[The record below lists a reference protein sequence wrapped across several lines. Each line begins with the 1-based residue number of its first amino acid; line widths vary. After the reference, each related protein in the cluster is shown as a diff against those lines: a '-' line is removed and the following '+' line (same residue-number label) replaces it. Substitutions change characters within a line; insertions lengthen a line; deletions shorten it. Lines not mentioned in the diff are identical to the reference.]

1 MVGSCA
7 TFVCEPGQVRNE
19 AAFSGNGRVPQIAWP
34 SPHLAP
40 PGSLA
45 IGGARGGAGILG
57 GMAYQSLYRRYRPR
71 RFADMRGQEHVV
83 LALRNAVRDD
93 RLGHAHLF
101 SGPRGTGKTTSAR
114 ILAKVLN
121 CTNVQDGEPCCECA
135 SCKAVE
141 AGTSY
146 DVHELDAA
154 SNNGVDSM
162 RDLIEKTM
170 LGTPGRFKV
179 YILDEVH
186 MLSKAAEAALLK
198 TLEEPPPHV
207 IFVLATTDPQK
218 VSETIRSRCQKL
230 QFNLISAD
238 VLADHVRWII
248 KDAGLTV
255 GDDAIEIVVRQG
267 GGSARDTLSALE
279 QVVAAGGVAPDAE
292 PLDELIEALIDSDS
306 GRAIVAVATAVRDGR
321 DARTLTESLVAH
333 LRDCFLSLMSP
344 ELVQLPDRSAQRVLD
359 QGKRLGVASTVRAM
373 EVLGEML
380 VELRHAPDPRLLLD
394 VAIVRLTNVASDTSP
409 AALLARLER
418 LEQAVSSG
426 GTITAAAPS
435 TSAAQETA
443 NRPPGNAPGSTQ
455 AKIDRLAGN
464 TPAAGS
470 TQARI
475 ERLAGNAPVAPDS
488 DVEDDGAA
496 VGAAQEADRAA
507 NATSAAADVAPT
519 ISATPPPAAERAR
532 LGTRVNRP
540 AATSTP
546 VAATPPT
553 PSAAATAA
561 ARLAGEAA
569 TTEAPPTSTVATG
582 PLPGRDEL
590 TLQWA
595 DQILPKLKGLPKA
608 IYAPGRFI
616 DSEHGSAVYALPST
630 TPLAKGEQY
639 RAEVEAALA
648 RHFGRPVP
656 LKLIADKPEVD
667 RSRPAP
673 SEATPYEEEVYDP
686 AELVDAPPENAR
698 TGMDKLVEAFPGAEL
713 LDEQN

>member
-1 MVGSCA
+1 MGD
-7 TFVCEPGQVRNE
+7 
-19 AAFSGNGRVPQIAWP
+19 
-34 SPHLAP
+34 
-40 PGSLA
+40 
-45 IGGARGGAGILG
+45 GGGVAGILG

-121 CTNVQDGEPCCECA
+121 CTNVQDGEPCCECV

-154 SNNGVDSM
+154 SNNGVDAM
-162 RDLIEKTM
+162 RDLIEKAS
-170 LGTPGRFKV
+170 LGTPGRHKV

-255 GDDAIEIVVRQG
+255 SDDAIETVVRQG

-292 PLDELIEALIDSDS
+292 PLDELIEALIDADS

-321 DARTLTESLVAH
+321 DARTLTENVVAH

-443 NRPPGNAPGSTQ
+443 NRPAGNAPGSTQ

-464 TPAAGS
+464 APAAGS

-488 DVEDDGAA
+488 EVEDDGRAPVADRPAGATPAA
-496 VGAAQEADRAA
+496 V
-507 NATSAAADVAPT
+507 DVAPT
-519 ISATPPPAAERAR
+519 VAATPPAAAERAK

-540 AATSTP
+540 ATTSTP
-546 VAATPPT
+546 VAAAPST

-561 ARLAGEAA
+561 ARLASEAA
-569 TTEAPPTSTVATG
+569 AIEPPVSPQPAVAVATG

-595 DQILPKLKGLPKA
+595 DHILPKLKGLPKA

-616 DSEHGSAVYALPST
+616 DSESGSAVYALPST

-667 RSRPAP
+667 RSRPTTTDAG
-673 SEATPYEEEVYDP
+673 PYEEEVYDP
-686 AELVDAPPENAR
+686 AELVDAPPEIAR

>member
-1 MVGSCA
+1 M
-7 TFVCEPGQVRNE
+7 
-19 AAFSGNGRVPQIAWP
+19 
-34 SPHLAP
+34 
-40 PGSLA
+40 
-45 IGGARGGAGILG
+45 GGGGGVAGILG

-248 KDAGLTV
+248 QDAGLTV
-255 GDDAIEIVVRQG
+255 ADDAIETVVRQG

-292 PLDELIEALIDSDS
+292 PLDELIEALIDADS

-321 DARTLTESLVAH
+321 DARTLTENLVAH

-394 VAIVRLTNVASDTSP
+394 VAIVRLTSAAADTSP

-426 GTITAAAPS
+426 GTISVPVPSNTAP
-435 TSAAQETA
+435 SAAQETA
-443 NRPPGNAPGSTQ
+443 NRLAGNAPTSTQ

-464 TPAAGS
+464 TATPSS

-475 ERLAGNAPVAPDS
+475 ERLAGNAPAAPDS
-488 DVEDDGAA
+488 EIEDDSRVAA
-496 VGAAQEADRAA
+496 SAPTARAAGTTQAADRARE
-507 NATSAAADVAPT
+507 ATATAASDQTADRAGDATPAAADPAL
-519 ISATPPPAAERAR
+519 SANTPPAATERAK

-540 AATSTP
+540 AAASAP
-546 VAATPPT
+546 VAAAPSA
-553 PSAAATAA
+553 PSAAAAAA

-569 TTEAPPTSTVATG
+569 ASEPTAPTPVAPATTG

-595 DQILPKLKGLPKA
+595 DEILPKLKGLPKA
-608 IYAPGRFI
+608 IFAPGRFV
-616 DSEHGSAVYALPST
+616 DSENGSAVYALPST

-673 SEATPYEEEVYDP
+673 IDAGPYEEEVYDP
-686 AELVDAPPENAR
+686 SELVDAPPENAR

>member
-1 MVGSCA
+1 
-7 TFVCEPGQVRNE
+7 
-19 AAFSGNGRVPQIAWP
+19 
-34 SPHLAP
+34 
-40 PGSLA
+40 
-45 IGGARGGAGILG
+45 
-57 GMAYQSLYRRYRPR
+57 MAYQSLYRRYRPR

-121 CTNVQDGEPCCECA
+121 CTNVQDGEPCCECD

-186 MLSKAAEAALLK
+186 MLSKSAEAALLK

-248 KDAGLTV
+248 QDAGLTV
-255 GDDAIEIVVRQG
+255 TDNAIETVVRQG

-292 PLDELIEALIDSDS
+292 PLDELIEALIESDS

-321 DARTLTESLVAH
+321 DARTLTENLVAH

-426 GTITAAAPS
+426 GTISAPAAAAN
-435 TSAAQETA
+435 TGNQLAA
-443 NRPPGNAPGSTQ
+443 NAPSATQ
-455 AKIDRLAGN
+455 AKIDRLAG
-464 TPAAGS
+464 TAPAPGS

-475 ERLAGNAPVAPDS
+475 ERLAGNTPVAPDGE
-488 DVEDDGAA
+488 VDDDSRAPAPTQAADHAANVAQATAA
-496 VGAAQEADRAA
+496 V
-507 NATSAAADVAPT
+507 
-519 ISATPPPAAERAR
+519 PASTERAK
-532 LGTRVNRP
+532 LGNRVNRP
-540 AATSTP
+540 LATSAP
-546 VAATPPT
+546 VASTPAA

-569 TTEAPPTSTVATG
+569 ATEPTAPLQTAAAVPTG

-590 TLQWA
+590 TLQWT

-608 IYAPGRFI
+608 IYAPGRFV
-616 DSEHGSAVYALPST
+616 DSENGSSVYALPST

-667 RSRPAP
+667 RSRPTTSDAG
-673 SEATPYEEEVYDP
+673 PYEEEVYDP

>member
-1 MVGSCA
+1 
-7 TFVCEPGQVRNE
+7 
-19 AAFSGNGRVPQIAWP
+19 
-34 SPHLAP
+34 
-40 PGSLA
+40 
-45 IGGARGGAGILG
+45 
-57 GMAYQSLYRRYRPR
+57 
-71 RFADMRGQEHVV
+71 
-83 LALRNAVRDD
+83 
-93 RLGHAHLF
+93 
-101 SGPRGTGKTTSAR
+101 
-114 ILAKVLN
+114 
-121 CTNVQDGEPCCECA
+121 
-135 SCKAVE
+135 
-141 AGTSY
+141 
-146 DVHELDAA
+146 
-154 SNNGVDSM
+154 
-162 RDLIEKTM
+162 
-170 LGTPGRFKV
+170 
-179 YILDEVH
+179 
-186 MLSKAAEAALLK
+186 
-198 TLEEPPPHV
+198 
-207 IFVLATTDPQK
+207 
-218 VSETIRSRCQKL
+218 
-230 QFNLISAD
+230 
-238 VLADHVRWII
+238 
-248 KDAGLTV
+248 
-255 GDDAIEIVVRQG
+255 VVRQG

-292 PLDELIEALIDSDS
+292 PLDELIEALIDADS

-321 DARTLTESLVAH
+321 DARTLTENLVAH

-394 VAIVRLTNVASDTSP
+394 VAIVRLTSAAADTSP

-426 GTITAAAPS
+426 GTISVPATAPS
-435 TSAAQETA
+435 ASQETA
-443 NRPPGNAPGSTQ
+443 NRAAGNSPSSTQ

-464 TPAAGS
+464 PLAPGS

-475 ERLAGNAPVAPDS
+475 ERLAGNAPAAPDS
-488 DVEDDGAA
+488 EVEDDGPAA
-496 VGAAQEADRAA
+496 SALAQVAAGA
-507 NATSAAADVAPT
+507 SPAAADVAPT
-519 ISATPPPAAERAR
+519 AAATSPASTERAK

-540 AATSTP
+540 AAASAP
-546 VAATPPT
+546 VAATPSAPS
-553 PSAAATAA
+553 SAAAAA

-569 TTEAPPTSTVATG
+569 ATEPTASPSPAAIVTSG

-616 DSEHGSAVYALPST
+616 DSENDSAVFALPST

-667 RSRPAP
+667 RSRPVA
-673 SEATPYEEEVYDP
+673 SDAGPYEEEVYDP

>member
-1 MVGSCA
+1 M
-7 TFVCEPGQVRNE
+7 
-19 AAFSGNGRVPQIAWP
+19 
-34 SPHLAP
+34 
-40 PGSLA
+40 
-45 IGGARGGAGILG
+45 AGILG

-121 CTNVQDGEPCCECA
+121 CTNVQDGEPCCECL

-255 GDDAIEIVVRQG
+255 GDDAIETVVRQG

-292 PLDELIEALIDSDS
+292 PLDELIEALIASDS

-321 DARTLTESLVAH
+321 DARTLTENLVAH

-426 GTITAAAPS
+426 GTISVPATAPS
-435 TSAAQETA
+435 AVKQPA
-443 NRPPGNAPGSTQ
+443 NPLAGNAPSSTQ
-455 AKIDRLAGN
+455 AKIDRIAGN
-464 TPAAGS
+464 TPAPGS

-475 ERLAGNAPVAPDS
+475 GRGNAPVAPENE
-488 DVEDDGAA
+488 VEDDG
-496 VGAAQEADRAA
+496 RAA
-507 NATSAAADVAPT
+507 ALAEAHAQVADSATPSNESADVSPSA
-519 ISATPPPAAERAR
+519 ATPPPAATERAK

-546 VAATPPT
+546 VAATPAA

-569 TTEAPPTSTVATG
+569 AAEPTAAPLPAAAVAAG

-590 TLQWA
+590 TMQWT
-595 DQILPKLKGLPKA
+595 DHILPKLKGLPKA
-608 IYAPGRFI
+608 IYAPGRFV
-616 DSEHGSAVYALPST
+616 DSENGSAVYALPST

-648 RHFGRPVP
+648 RHFGRPVS

-667 RSRPAP
+667 RSRPAASDTGP
-673 SEATPYEEEVYDP
+673 HEEEVYDP

>member
-1 MVGSCA
+1 MTCRAFGAGSRSA
-7 TFVCEPGQVRNE
+7 TPQAE
-19 AAFSGNGRVPQIAWP
+19 SWSTGRKSW
-34 SPHLAP
+34 
-40 PGSLA
+40 A
-45 IGGARGGAGILG
+45 IGGRTGVAGILS

-121 CTNVQDGEPCCECA
+121 CTNVQDGEPCCECV

-238 VLADHVRWII
+238 VLADHVRWIV

-255 GDDAIEIVVRQG
+255 ADDAIETVVRQG

-292 PLDELIEALIDSDS
+292 PLDELIEALIESDS

-321 DARTLTESLVAH
+321 DARTLTENLVAH

-426 GTITAAAPS
+426 GTISVPGPSATGGESPAVTRPTGAPPS
-435 TSAAQETA
+435 
-443 NRPPGNAPGSTQ
+443 STQ

-464 TPAAGS
+464 TPAPGS

-475 ERLAGNAPVAPDS
+475 GHGNVPVAPDTE
-488 DVEDDGAA
+488 VEDVGQAA
-496 VGAAQEADRAA
+496 ASTRVDH
-507 NATSAAADVAPT
+507 ATSALPTNESADVAPPAA
-519 ISATPPPAAERAR
+519 ATPPATAERAK

-540 AATSTP
+540 AATSVP
-546 VAATPPT
+546 VAATPAA
-553 PSAAATAA
+553 PSAAAAAA

-569 TTEAPPTSTVATG
+569 ATEPTVATEPAAALATG

-590 TLQWA
+590 TRQWA

-616 DSEHGSAVYALPST
+616 DSEKGSAVYAFPST

-667 RSRPAP
+667 RSRTAT
-673 SEATPYEEEVYDP
+673 SDATPYEDEVYDP

>member
-1 MVGSCA
+1 MGD
-7 TFVCEPGQVRNE
+7 
-19 AAFSGNGRVPQIAWP
+19 
-34 SPHLAP
+34 
-40 PGSLA
+40 
-45 IGGARGGAGILG
+45 GGGVAGILG

-121 CTNVQDGEPCCECA
+121 CTNVQDGEPCCECL
-135 SCKAVE
+135 SCNAVE

-255 GDDAIEIVVRQG
+255 GDDAIETVVRQG

-279 QVVAAGGVAPDAE
+279 QVVASGGVAPDAE
-292 PLDELIEALIDSDS
+292 PLDELIEALIESDS
-306 GRAIVAVATAVRDGR
+306 GRAIVAVATAVREGR
-321 DARTLTESLVAH
+321 DARTLTENLVAH

-394 VAIVRLTNVASDTSP
+394 VAIVRLTSAAADISP

-426 GTITAAAPS
+426 GTLSVPAPSATAPNAAPEAAS
-435 TSAAQETA
+435 RPASSA
-443 NRPPGNAPGSTQ
+443 PSSTQ

-464 TPAAGS
+464 TPTPVS
-470 TQARI
+470 TQARV

-488 DVEDDGAA
+488 EVEDDGRTAA
-496 VGAAQEADRAA
+496 SAQVAAS
-507 NATSAAADVAPT
+507 ATPAAADVAPL
-519 ISATPPPAAERAR
+519 AAGPPPAARERAK

-540 AATSTP
+540 AATSAP

-569 TTEAPPTSTVATG
+569 ATEPTASPPPAVAAATG

-590 TLQWA
+590 TRQWA

-616 DSEHGSAVYALPST
+616 DSEKGSVVYAFPST

-667 RSRPAP
+667 RSRTAT
-673 SEATPYEEEVYDP
+673 SDATPYEDEVYDP

>member
-1 MVGSCA
+1 V
-7 TFVCEPGQVRNE
+7 
-19 AAFSGNGRVPQIAWP
+19 
-34 SPHLAP
+34 
-40 PGSLA
+40 
-45 IGGARGGAGILG
+45 AGILG

-248 KDAGLTV
+248 QDAGLIV
-255 GDDAIEIVVRQG
+255 SDDAIETVVRQG

-292 PLDELIEALIDSDS
+292 PLDELIEALIDADS

-321 DARTLTESLVAH
+321 DARTLTENLVAH

-394 VAIVRLTNVASDTSP
+394 VAIVRLTSAAADTSP

-426 GTITAAAPS
+426 GTLSVPAPSSAAPS
-435 TSAAQETA
+435 AAQDTA
-443 NRPPGNAPGSTQ
+443 NRLAGNAPSSTQ

-475 ERLAGNAPVAPDS
+475 ERLAGNAPAAPDN
-488 DVEDDGAA
+488 EDDSQGGASA
-496 VGAAQEADRAA
+496 PAADRAA
-507 NATSAAADVAPT
+507 SSTSTHDSADASPTSDATSTNDAVDVTPPA
-519 ISATPPPAAERAR
+519 ATPPPATERAK

-553 PSAAATAA
+553 AAPSAAAAAA
-561 ARLAGEAA
+561 ARLAGQAAA
-569 TTEAPPTSTVATG
+569 TEPTPAAPPTTAVTSG

-608 IYAPGRFI
+608 IYAPGRFV
-616 DSEHGSAVYALPST
+616 DNDNGSAVYALPST

-639 RAEVEAALA
+639 RAEVEGALA

-673 SEATPYEEEVYDP
+673 IDAGPYEEEVYDP
-686 AELVDAPPENAR
+686 SELVDAPPENAR

>member
-1 MVGSCA
+1 MGD
-7 TFVCEPGQVRNE
+7 
-19 AAFSGNGRVPQIAWP
+19 
-34 SPHLAP
+34 
-40 PGSLA
+40 
-45 IGGARGGAGILG
+45 GGGVAGILG

-121 CTNVQDGEPCCECA
+121 CTDVQDGEPCCECA

-292 PLDELIEALIDSDS
+292 PLDELIEALIESDS

-321 DARTLTESLVAH
+321 DARTLTENLVAH

-394 VAIVRLTNVASDTSP
+394 VAIVRLTNASSDTSP

-426 GTITAAAPS
+426 GTLPVPATAASP
-435 TSAAQETA
+435 AQETA
-443 NRPPGNAPGSTQ
+443 NRPAGNAPSTTQ

-464 TPAAGS
+464 PAAPGS
-470 TQARI
+470 TQART
-475 ERLAGNAPVAPDS
+475 ESGNAPAAPDGE
-488 DVEDDGAA
+488 VEADGRS
-496 VGAAQEADRAA
+496 AAQAPVVAA
-507 NATSAAADVAPT
+507 GATPEAADVAP
-519 ISATPPPAAERAR
+519 SATPPAAPERAK

-540 AATSTP
+540 AATSAP
-546 VAATPPT
+546 VAATPPIAA

-561 ARLAGEAA
+561 ARLAGEATA
-569 TTEAPPTSTVATG
+569 AEPTAAAPAGAAVAAG

-590 TLQWA
+590 TLQWT

-608 IYAPGRFI
+608 IYAPGRFV
-616 DSEHGSAVYALPST
+616 DSENGSAVYALPST
-630 TPLAKGEQY
+630 TPLTKGEQY

-667 RSRPAP
+667 RSRPATTDAGP
-673 SEATPYEEEVYDP
+673 FEEEVYDP

>member
-1 MVGSCA
+1 MG
-7 TFVCEPGQVRNE
+7 G
-19 AAFSGNGRVPQIAWP
+19 G
-34 SPHLAP
+34 
-40 PGSLA
+40 
-45 IGGARGGAGILG
+45 GGAAGILG

-121 CTNVQDGEPCCECA
+121 CTNVQDGEPCCECV

-255 GDDAIEIVVRQG
+255 GDDAIETVVRQG

-292 PLDELIEALIDSDS
+292 PLDELIEALIDADS

-321 DARTLTESLVAH
+321 DARTLTENLVAH

-426 GTITAAAPS
+426 GTLSVPAPSATSGEIPATTRPTGAAPS
-435 TSAAQETA
+435 
-443 NRPPGNAPGSTQ
+443 STQ

-464 TPAAGS
+464 TPAPGS

-475 ERLAGNAPVAPDS
+475 ERLAGNAPVAPDNE
-488 DVEDDGAA
+488 VEDEGRA
-496 VGAAQEADRAA
+496 VASGQPADI
-507 NATSAAADVAPT
+507 ATPSIESA
-519 ISATPPPAAERAR
+519 ATPPAAAERAK

-540 AATSTP
+540 AATSAP
-546 VAATPPT
+546 VAATPAA
-553 PSAAATAA
+553 PSAAASAA

-569 TTEAPPTSTVATG
+569 ATEPNAAPQPAAAVPTG

-590 TLQWA
+590 TLQWT

-608 IYAPGRFI
+608 IYAPGRFV
-616 DSEHGSAVYALPST
+616 DSENGSAVYALPST

-667 RSRPAP
+667 RSR
-673 SEATPYEEEVYDP
+673 SATSDAGPYEEEVYDP

>member
-1 MVGSCA
+1 V
-7 TFVCEPGQVRNE
+7 
-19 AAFSGNGRVPQIAWP
+19 
-34 SPHLAP
+34 
-40 PGSLA
+40 
-45 IGGARGGAGILG
+45 AGILG

-121 CTNVQDGEPCCECA
+121 CTNVQDGEPCCECV

-218 VSETIRSRCQKL
+218 VSETVRSRCQKL

-255 GDDAIEIVVRQG
+255 GDDAIETVVRQG

-292 PLDELIEALIDSDS
+292 PLDELIEALIESDS

-321 DARTLTESLVAH
+321 DARTLTENLVAH

-394 VAIVRLTNVASDTSP
+394 VAIVRLTSAAADTSP

-443 NRPPGNAPGSTQ
+443 NRPPGTAPVSTQ
-455 AKIDRLAGN
+455 AKIDRLAGH

-475 ERLAGNAPVAPDS
+475 ERLAGNASVAPDS
-488 DVEDDGAA
+488 DLEDDDRAP
-496 VGAAQEADRAA
+496 VADRAA
-507 NATSAAADVAPT
+507 NATPVASDVAPT
-519 ISATPPPAAERAR
+519 IAATPPATAERAK
-532 LGTRVNRP
+532 LGTRVSRP
-540 AATSTP
+540 AATSAT
-546 VAATPPT
+546 VAAAPPT

-569 TTEAPPTSTVATG
+569 TTEPTASLTPAAAATTG

-608 IYAPGRFI
+608 IYAPGRFV
-616 DSEHGSAVYALPST
+616 DSENGSAVYALPST

-656 LKLIADKPEVD
+656 LKLIADKPEAD

-673 SEATPYEEEVYDP
+673 TDAGPFEEEVYDP
-686 AELVDAPPENAR
+686 SELVDAPPENAR
-698 TGMDKLVEAFPGAEL
+698 TGVDKLVEAFPGAEL